1 MKSKGKLAV
10 AVSIPVLIVAGGLAL
25 STESIPGLH
34 LGDGAW
40 LSSSGGG
47 TDAASR
53 LPQNPVYTCGY
64 IGPEH
69 SQTLGRDLAGGYEV
83 CPSCDVVLIN
93 EPPDYM
99 NRESGQ

>member
-10 AVSIPVLIVAGGLAL
+10 AASIPVLLVAGGLAL
-25 STESIPGLH
+25 SMESITGLH

-40 LSSSGGG
+40 LVNSGGG
-47 TDAASR
+47 ADAASR

-64 IGPEH
+64 IPPAH
-69 SQTLGRDLAGGYEV
+69 SQALGRDFAASFEV
-83 CPSCDVVLIN
+83 CPSCDVILIN

-99 NRESGQ
+99 TRDPGD